1 MVLLTEL
8 YKMIEKEIYLIMGDK
23 INELQEVLK
32 KTLAGDIISKKLLM
46 NKIKELIP
54 EFIEEKDY
62 KELIGQYHINY
73 FEPIYTGNLEQ
84 IDNIINHNILT
95 KDATSSELL
104 DKLTQIVFQ
113 ELYGL
118 SVIDEYSYGD
128 IKGINEIN
136 CNAYDYITLQVYGK
150 EIKLPRLFFKDNDVF
165 KKIVKKSIS
174 FDAKSDLKPDCP
186 EVLCQRI
193 TGARVTALMPPYSKE
208 YSLNIR
214 YFDVEMISSRQFI
227 EKGTSTEEI
236 EKFIDT
242 IVLGRPNIVVIGDQG
257 TGKTTYILRII
268 GSIPDHIKIAT
279 IEPMFELNPDMYYP
293 TKNIKKLQFLPGLKT
308 PEHAFETCLR
318 LGRDIII
325 NGEIRSPDEAVVQLK
340 AWTRQGRGSLGS
352 FHTSSTYDYMF
363 DFKNLLMQKG
373 YYFSEKAALYDI
385 SRATDLI
392 IHLDIDRKTGHRY
405 IREIAEV
412 IVNDSVYKAND
423 TNNDTGS
430 LFSINTIFKY
440 NKKTG
445 KTEKVNKISDQL
457 INRCLEYEFDEKN
470 IETLKEL
477 DLY

>member
-1 MVLLTEL
+1 MILLTEL
-8 YKMIEKEIYLIMGDK
+8 YEIIDREIYKSMCND
-23 INELQEVLK
+23 INKLQELLRN
-32 KTLAGDIISKKLLM
+32 TLAGDIISKKSLL
-46 NKIKELIP
+46 NKIKKLIP
-54 EFIEEKDY
+54 EFISEKDY
-62 KELIGQYHINY
+62 KDLIKQYHINY

-84 IDNIINHNILT
+84 VDKIVNHNILDENAPSD
-95 KDATSSELL
+95 KLL
-104 DKLTQIVFQ
+104 DTLTQIVFQ

-128 IKGINEIN
+128 INGINEIN
-136 CNAYDYITLQVYGK
+136 SNAYDYITLQIYGK
-150 EIKLPRLFFKDNDVF
+150 EIKLPRLVFENNDIY

-174 FDAKSDLKPDCP
+174 FDAKGDLKPDCP

-193 TGARVTALMPPYSKE
+193 NGARVTALMPPYSKE

-227 EKGTSTEEI
+227 EKGTSTKEI

-242 IVLGRPNIVVIGDQG
+242 IILGRPNIVVIGDQG

-293 TKNIKKLQFLPGLKT
+293 TKNIKKLQFLPELKT

-318 LGRDIII
+318 LGRDIIV

-340 AWTRQGRGSLGS
+340 AWTRQGRGSIGS

-373 YYFSEKAALYDI
+373 YYFSEKAALYDVA
-385 SRATDLI
+385 RATDLI

-412 IVNDSVYKAND
+412 IVNDDVYKKTDNEVD
-423 TNNDTGS
+423 S
-430 LFSINTIFKY
+430 LFNISTLFKY
-440 NKKTG
+440 NKKTN
-445 KTEKVNKISDQL
+445 KTEQINKLSTDL
-457 INRCLEYEFDEKN
+457 IDRCLGYEFDEEN
-470 IETLKEL
+470 IKTLKEL
-477 DLY
+477 GLF